1 MKRLARSQAGFTLL
15 EIMLVVMIIALLAGA
30 AIWGMKDNVGVAR
43 DARAKGDLNSITTAL
58 MMYQAANGHFPSTEQ
73 GLKAL
78 VTKPTTEPRPRQWRQ
93 LMKEVPLDP
102 WQVEYRYERPG
113 TRSQDG
119 YDLYSSGADNQPN
132 TSDDIGNWKTE
143 T

>member
-1 MKRLARSQAGFTLL
+1 MKRSAYSKAGFTLL

-30 AIWGMKDNVGVAR
+30 AIWGMADNVGIAR
-43 DARAKGDLNSITTAL
+43 EARAKGDLNSISTSL
-58 MMYQAANGHFPSTEQ
+58 MMYQAANGHFPTTEQ

-93 LMKEVPLDP
+93 LRTEIPLDP

-113 TRSQDG
+113 TRSGAG
-119 YDLYSSGADNQPN
+119 YDLYSAGADNLPN
-132 TSDDIGNWKTE
+132 TADDIGNWKTE
-143 T
+143 S

>member
-15 EIMLVVMIIALLAGA
+15 EIMLVVMIIALLAAA
-30 AIWGMKDNVGVAR
+30 AIYGLGGNMDIAR
-43 DARAKGDLNSITTAL
+43 ETRVRTDLNAL
-58 MMYQAANGHFPSTEQ
+58 KSSLMVYEGTNGHLPTTEQ

-78 VTKPTTEPRPRQWRQ
+78 VTKPTTEPRPRNWRK
-93 LMKEVPLDP
+93 LTDEIPRDP

-113 TRSQDG
+113 TRSNQG
-119 YDLYSSGADNQPN
+119 YDLYSCGPDNLPN

-143 T
+143 S